1 MNAPAIH
8 PVYAAPHEAASEV
21 WLGRLFVLGLLLLPL
36 QFIQVGMAQ
45 PAHLWAIVVIGVMVY
60 TKSFRVKG
68 LEIGAYLFFIAIA
81 LVDTLLAHYFRI
93 KAVEQ
98 IIKFVAVYP
107 AFYLI
112 GRMYGEKYF
121 NKKLPYGY
129 VFIFS
134 FIAIQYLIQFFR
146 VPVVYEAVGFMQ
158 NAIHGTFK
166 ERNWFAIYVF
176 LLIYLLFLR
185 SDFRFSSLMK
195 FFGASILI
203 ALLSESKTVLIACG
217 IAFMLHHRGHFW
229 LKVLAIAAGTAF
241 YMQHF
246 GWELSGDL
254 LRVRLQDERG
264 LAFEQSIKL
273 ISENW
278 TGYGFGFVEGYFSQL
293 WFTIMGLGLGTNSI
307 FSSPLDFMVIAGFA
321 GLAFWFVFFAGV
333 GTSSVFLLAPVA
345 AWSLVNPLHQSE
357 IVYLFAGFLTTWGLQ
372 RHAADRAS
380 KGAL

>member
-1 MNAPAIH
+1 MNTSTIPAFAT
-8 PVYAAPHEAASEV
+8 PQESASDV
-21 WLGRLFVLGLLLLPL
+21 WLSRLFMIGLLVLPL

-45 PAHLWAIVVIGVMVY
+45 PAHLWAILVIGVMVY
-60 TKSFRVKG
+60 VGALRVNG
-68 LEIGAYLFFIAIA
+68 LEIGVFLFFIAIA
-81 LVDTLLAHYFRI
+81 LVDTIFSHYFRI
-93 KAVEQ
+93 KALEQ

-112 GRMYGEKYF
+112 GRMYGAKYF
-121 NKKLPYGY
+121 NKSLPYGY
-129 VFIFS
+129 VFVFI
-134 FIAIQYLIQFFR
+134 FIAVQFLIQFFR

-166 ERNWFAIYVF
+166 ERNWFAVYVF
-176 LLIYLLFLR
+176 FLVYLLFLR
-185 SDFRFSSLMK
+185 SDFNLPSLAK

-217 IAFMLHHRGHFW
+217 IAFMLQHRGHYW
-229 LKVLAIAAGTAF
+229 LKILAITAGAAF

-264 LAFEQSIKL
+264 LAFEQGIKL
-273 ISENW
+273 IGENW

-293 WFTIMGLGLGTNSI
+293 WFTVMGLGLGTNSF

-321 GLAFWFVFFAGV
+321 GLAFWLVFFAGA
-333 GTSSVFLLAPVA
+333 GLSSVFLLAPVA

-357 IVYLFAGFLTTWGLQ
+357 IVYLFVGFLVSWGLE
-372 RHAADRAS
+372 RRKAAIA
-380 KGAL
+380 K